1 MAEIGV
7 RLELGGRALLEV
19 LRAVSEERLGV
30 NSELSVCIRDTLNGA
45 GITKIT
51 DVQEALGRL
60 PSQTG
65 QELLH
70 EAHRRMCLSGFGLL
84 SNWPQ
89 RTPGDS
95 EGQTRH

>member
-1 MAEIGV
+1 MVENGA

-19 LRAVSEERLGV
+19 LRAVSDERLGV
-30 NSELSVCIRDTLNGA
+30 NSEFSVCIRDALNGA
-45 GITKIT
+45 GTTKIT

-60 PSQTG
+60 SVQTG
-65 QELLH
+65 EKLLH
-70 EAHRRMCLSGFGLL
+70 DAHRRTCLSGFGLS

-89 RTPGDS
+89 RAPGGI